1 MSDEIPAVD
10 TQAQQQQP
18 RPGKSGIVRARG
30 CVIEILE
37 TLLLTVII
45 FFVVQHFVAQPY
57 RIFQVSM
64 ERTLEPDQMV
74 LVDKLSPV
82 FSDYKRGDVIVFN
95 PPLGFQDQG
104 SDPFIKRVI
113 GVGGDLVEVHDGA
126 VWVNGAKLT
135 EPYVYDGQPTAPR
148 TEVTSWRVP
157 DGQLFVMGDHRDAS
171 EDSRV
176 FGPIQKSSV
185 IGRAWIRYWPT
196 SSLSIVEQVHYDNVP
211 NPSPAPS
218 K

>member
-1 MSDEIPAVD
+1 MTDEIPAAEEQTKQVLPN
-10 TQAQQQQP
+10 TPSA
-18 RPGKSGIVRARG
+18 SARARG
-30 CVIEILE
+30 CVIEIVE
-37 TLLLTVII
+37 TVLLTVII

-64 ERTLEPDQMV
+64 EKTLLPDQMV

-95 PPLGFQDQG
+95 PPSGFQDQG

-113 GVGGDLVEVHDGA
+113 AVGGDLVEIHDGA
-126 VWVNGAKLT
+126 VWVNGAKLD
-135 EPYVYDGQPTAPR
+135 EPYAYEGQPTTPR
-148 TEVTSWRVP
+148 SDVSSWRVP
-157 DGQLFVMGDHRDAS
+157 DGQLFVMGDHREAS

-176 FGPIQKSSV
+176 FGPIPKSSV
-185 IGRAWIRYWPT
+185 IGRAWIRYWPA
-196 SSLSIVEQVHYDNVP
+196 SSLSIVEQAHYDNIP
-211 NPSPAPS
+211 NPSATPS